1 MRRSSRPQ
9 PALGMAIRQVR
20 EKHGKTQESL
30 ADEAGI
36 TERALSQIET
46 GNANPTWA
54 TIRNLAAALGVSM
67 GDLAQ
72 LADGF
77 AATEG

>member
-1 MRRSSRPQ
+1 
-9 PALGMAIRQVR
+9 MAIRQVR
-20 EKHGKTQESL
+20 ERHDRTQESL
-30 ADEAGI
+30 AEAAGI
-36 TERALSQIET
+36 TERALSQIEN

-54 TIRNLAAALGVSM
+54 TIRNLAEALGISM

-77 AATEG
+77 VAIEP

>member
-1 MRRSSRPQ
+1 
-9 PALGMAIRQVR
+9 MAIREVR
-20 EKHGKTQESL
+20 ERHGKTQESL

-54 TIRNLAAALGVSM
+54 TIRNLASALGISM

-72 LADGF
+72 LADDF
-77 AATEG
+77 VAIEP